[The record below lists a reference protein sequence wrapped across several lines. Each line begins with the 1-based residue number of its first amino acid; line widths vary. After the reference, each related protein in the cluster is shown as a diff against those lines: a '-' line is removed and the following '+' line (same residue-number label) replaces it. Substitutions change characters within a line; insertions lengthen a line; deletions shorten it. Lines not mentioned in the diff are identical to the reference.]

1 MSDPIDIQSHKN
13 RKKYE
18 QIVSDITAINH
29 VLDLTQRSLVY
40 FKKYKNVQEIISI
53 IESNI
58 TLLNIH
64 KKKYLD
70 ELEKAKK

>member
-1 MSDPIDIQSHKN
+1 MSKVTDLQEAKN

-18 QIVSDITAINH
+18 QIIKDIDAISR

-40 FKKYKNVQEIISI
+40 FKKYKSVQEVISMC
-53 IESNI
+53 ETQL

-64 KKKYLD
+64 KKKYEE
-70 ELEKAKK
+70 ELKKK